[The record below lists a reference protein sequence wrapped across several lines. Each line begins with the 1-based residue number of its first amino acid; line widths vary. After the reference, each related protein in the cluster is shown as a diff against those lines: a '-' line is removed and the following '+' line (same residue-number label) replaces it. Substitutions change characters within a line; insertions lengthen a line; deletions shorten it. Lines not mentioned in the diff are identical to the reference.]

1 MVVSIISSPAMGA
14 SQFADSLQGGGVG
27 FQFGTSEASL
37 PAPTRNIFLRHDGV
51 SKITNL
57 AVYLKSYSQTYGG
70 EYSAS
75 ADLVK
80 AIDQGNL
87 GSGFQIDFDWD
98 GIDFT
103 TYTVLNSSI
112 GISQETA
119 IEIPV
124 TAILFNN
131 GGTPATASGPVQGEL
146 GAVGNSTLGDT
157 VKLKCRWVVPTG
169 EPSPGRRQIDLAY
182 IYNFTT

>member
-1 MVVSIISSPAMGA
+1 MVVSIISAASIGG

-37 PAPTRNIFLRHDGV
+37 PAPTRNIFFRHDGLTE
-51 SKITNL
+51 ITNL
-57 AVYLKSYSQTYGG
+57 AVYLKAYSQTYGG

-75 ADLVK
+75 FDLVK

-103 TYTVLNSSI
+103 TYTVLNSSL
-112 GISQETA
+112 GTSQETA

-124 TAILFNN
+124 VAILFNN
-131 GGTPATASGPVQGEL
+131 GGIATTATAPVQGKL
-146 GAVGNSTLGDT
+146 GIVGDSVLGDT

-169 EPSPGRRQIDLAY
+169 EPAPGRRQIDLAY